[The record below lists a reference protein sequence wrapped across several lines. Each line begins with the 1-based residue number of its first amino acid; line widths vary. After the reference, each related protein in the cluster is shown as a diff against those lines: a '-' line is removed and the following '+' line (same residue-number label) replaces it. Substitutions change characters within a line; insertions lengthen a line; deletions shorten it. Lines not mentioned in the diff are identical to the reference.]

1 MKIYSFIMVIF
12 TSINL
17 VFGQDKPIIF
27 HTHTYVEMDIEKDL
41 LSKKYVLG
49 TISLDIAK
57 NKIVIKA
64 NNLEDIYT
72 ITEIVKQTREG
83 DNLYLSFECL
93 NKKYIR
99 IDIKNEHA
107 VRVMVFS
114 KPIPNDP
121 TNYRAIKAYINF
133 EIDKPLEATGDF

>member
-1 MKIYSFIMVIF
+1 MEVRRKFIRNSITNRLIMKIYSFIMVIF

-27 HTHTYVEMDIEKDL
+27 QAHKYVEMDIEKDL

-57 NKIVIKA
+57 KKIVIKA

-83 DNLYLSFECL
+83 TI
-93 NKKYIR
+93 YI
-99 IDIKNEHA
+99 
-107 VRVMVFS
+107 
-114 KPIPNDP
+114 
-121 TNYRAIKAYINF
+121 
-133 EIDKPLEATGDF
+133 